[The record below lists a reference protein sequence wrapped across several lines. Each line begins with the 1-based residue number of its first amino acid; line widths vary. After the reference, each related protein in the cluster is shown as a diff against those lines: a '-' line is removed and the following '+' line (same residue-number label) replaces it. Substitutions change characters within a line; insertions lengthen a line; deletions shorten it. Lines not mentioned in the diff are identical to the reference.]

1 MNKSWFFEP
10 QRTMKIAATCP
21 LKIKGLW
28 LFSKEGMTPAA
39 FGVKRKGQFFVY
51 RFIGDFD
58 QATAGGAARLVQCH
72 LFASGEA
79 LCAAD
84 VPAFNDGGRR
94 ICLELHNWEA
104 RLRESSRSQ

>member
-10 QRTMKIAATCP
+10 QRTMKIAAKCP

-51 RFIGDFD
+51 RFIGDVN
-58 QATAGGAARLVQCH
+58 QATAGGRSAPGAVSL
-72 LFASGEA
+72 
-79 LCAAD
+79 
-84 VPAFNDGGRR
+84 
-94 ICLELHNWEA
+94 
-104 RLRESSRSQ
+104 LRERGSALRGGCSRV